1 MKMRSNLVLLLFLLV
16 AAGLWAQT
24 KDKKSVKAPK
34 VYHVPVYLG
43 HSGVTDGSKLSKH
56 LFDSLLLQ
64 GLVARDT
71 ANVNYTV
78 DGFAFTYAERN
89 LYEDSVGQLMWMT
102 DFLTEYCY
110 GDTLSTF
117 LQGNITGRSKAGDT
131 VYFDNITLK
140 NPVGKGAIGRPIRLV
155 LTK

>member
-1 MKMRSNLVLLLFLLV
+1 MRSNLVLLLLLLV

-24 KDKKSVKAPK
+24 KDKKAVKPK

-43 HSGVTDGSKLSKH
+43 RSGVTDGSKLSKH

-71 ANVNYTV
+71 TNTNYTV

-89 LYEDSVGQLMWMT
+89 LYEDSVGQLMWLT

-117 LQGNITGRSKAGDT
+117 LQGNITGRSKPGDT
-131 VYFDNITLK
+131 VYFDNITLR
-140 NPVGKGAIGRPIRLV
+140 NSEGKGASGRPIRLV